1 MNVRQL
7 KAKRVEVGLR
17 QVDLADALGITGK
30 SMNKKEC
37 SKTNKFKADEMLTLS
52 RVLHLTLSEFDSI
65 FFDGNLPF
73 V

>member
-17 QVDLADALGITGK
+17 QVDLAKALGITGK

-37 SKTNKFKADEMLTLS
+37 SPTNKFKADEMLTLS
-52 RVLHLTLSEFDSI
+52 QVLHLSLAEFNSI
-65 FFDGNLPF
+65 FFDGSLPF